1 MEAISVI
8 ESRAR
13 EACGFSI
20 FQRPVTVG
28 EMQYTDYTTV
38 DPNTPIG
45 DIAKLMAHK
54 KISYVLVG
62 NNQEILGLIT
72 ETDLLKRTDA
82 LQNEPFSQKARDIL
96 SSPLHTVSGEV
107 TIWEASQ
114 IMEEKRITKLPVTQ
128 DGTICGVI
136 TRSWILRVLC
146 SYGIWKEVRE
156 IMTSKVVSL
165 EGAVSAEQAAHR
177 MYDAGLSCVVVTE
190 AGQPAGIFTER
201 DYIKRILALQRDPS
215 RVLLREVMSTPLLSV
230 AGLATGQSQECGAP
244 STVINSHALPAFF
257 IASVNRTAGS

>member
-1 MEAISVI
+1 MEAISAI

-28 EMQYTDYTTV
+28 EIQYIDYTTV
-38 DPNTPIG
+38 DPETPIG
-45 DIAKLMAHK
+45 DIANLMAQK
-54 KISYVLVG
+54 KISFVLVG

-82 LQNEPFSQKARDIL
+82 LQNELFSQKAKDVL
-96 SSPLHTVSGEV
+96 SSPLHTVPSDV

-114 IMEEKRITKLPVTQ
+114 IMEDKRITKLPVTR
-128 DGTICGVI
+128 DGKICGVI

-156 IMTSKVVSL
+156 IMTRKVVTL
-165 EGAVSAEQAAHR
+165 EGSVSAEQAANR
-177 MYDAGLSCVVVTE
+177 MYEAGLSCVVVT
-190 AGQPAGIFTER
+190 
-201 DYIKRILALQRDPS
+201 DS
-215 RVLLREVMSTPLLSV
+215 RSTGGHLYR
-230 AGLATGQSQECGAP
+230 AGLY
-244 STVINSHALPAFF
+244 
-257 IASVNRTAGS
+257 